1 LQVELAALIQ
11 RELKDPRVGFVT
23 VTEVRMSPDLKHARV
38 YVSVF
43 DGEEERKQE
52 SIDALQ
58 RAEGFLRHSL
68 GKRLRLRYVPAL
80 RFVVDD
86 TLDHSA
92 RIEELLE
99 DSGAI
104 PEDPDAHPEDSDVDP
119 EDSDA
124 HPEDSDV
131 DPEDSDQTRDE

>member
-1 LQVELAALIQ
+1 MVHFRRLRLGDQLQVELADLIQ

-43 DGEEERKQE
+43 EGEEEKKQE
-52 SIDALQ
+52 SITALQ

-68 GKRLRLRYVPAL
+68 GRRLRLRYVPAL

-92 RIEELLE
+92 RIDELLE
-99 DSGAI
+99 DSNANLEGSN
-104 PEDPDAHPEDSDVDP
+104 ENPEDSEANP
-119 EDSDA
+119 EDA
-124 HPEDSDV
+124 DV
-131 DPEDSDQTRDE
+131 SNDE

>member
-1 LQVELAALIQ
+1 MVHFRRLRLGDQLQVELADLIQ

-43 DGEEERKQE
+43 EAEEEKKQE
-52 SIDALQ
+52 SITALQ

-68 GKRLRLRYVPAL
+68 GRRLRLRYVPAL

-92 RIEELLE
+92 RIDELLE
-99 DSGAI
+99 DSNAN
-104 PEDPDAHPEDSDVDP
+104 PEDSNANL
-119 EDSDA
+119 EDSEANPGDA
-124 HPEDSDV
+124 DVSD
-131 DPEDSDQTRDE
+131 DE

>member
-1 LQVELAALIQ
+1 MQVELADLIQ

-43 DGEEERKQE
+43 EGEEEKKQE
-52 SIDALQ
+52 SITALQ

-68 GKRLRLRYVPAL
+68 GRRLRLRYVPAL

-92 RIEELLE
+92 RIDELLE
-99 DSGAI
+99 DSTVNLEDSEAN
-104 PEDPDAHPEDSDVDP
+104 PEDSEANLEDSEANPEDSDV
-119 EDSDA
+119 SN
-124 HPEDSDV
+124 
-131 DPEDSDQTRDE
+131 DE

>member
-1 LQVELAALIQ
+1 VVHFRRLRLGDQLQVELAGLIQ
-11 RELKDPRVGFVT
+11 RELKDPRIGFVT

-43 DGEEERKQE
+43 EGEEEKKQE
-52 SIDALQ
+52 SIAALQ

-68 GKRLRLRYVPAL
+68 GRRLRLRYVPGL

-92 RIEELLE
+92 RIDELLE
-99 DSGAI
+99 DSGVNS
-104 PEDPDAHPEDSDVDP
+104 EDSEVNPEDSEV
-119 EDSDA
+119 SN
-124 HPEDSDV
+124 
-131 DPEDSDQTRDE
+131 DE

>member
-1 LQVELAALIQ
+1 LQVELADLIQ

-43 DGEEERKQE
+43 EGEEEKKQE
-52 SIDALQ
+52 SVDALQ

-68 GKRLRLRYVPAL
+68 GRRLRLRYVPAL

-99 DSGAI
+99 DSDGN
-104 PEDPDAHPEDSDVDP
+104 V

-131 DPEDSDQTRDE
+131 NRADSVESSDE

>member
-1 LQVELAALIQ
+1 VVHFRRLRLGDQLQVELADLIQ

-38 YVSVF
+38 YVSVYE
-43 DGEEERKQE
+43 GEEEKKQE
-52 SIDALQ
+52 SITALQ

-68 GKRLRLRYVPAL
+68 GRRLRLRYVPAL

-92 RIEELLE
+92 RIDELLE
-99 DSGAI
+99 DSNANLEGSN
-104 PEDPDAHPEDSDVDP
+104 ENPEDSEANP
-119 EDSDA
+119 EDA
-124 HPEDSDV
+124 DV
-131 DPEDSDQTRDE
+131 SNDE

>member
-1 LQVELAALIQ
+1 VELADLIQ

-43 DGEEERKQE
+43 EGGEEGKQE
-52 SIDALQ
+52 SVAALQ
-58 RAEGFLRHSL
+58 RAEGFLRRSL
-68 GKRLRLRYVPAL
+68 GRRLRLRYVPHL

-99 DSGAI
+99 ESSSDSG
-104 PEDPDAHPEDSDVDP
+104 DSTSGSG
-119 EDSDA
+119 DS
-124 HPEDSDV
+124 EVSSD
-131 DPEDSDQTRDE
+131 E

>member
-1 LQVELAALIQ
+1 MVHFRRLRLGDQLQAELADLIQ

-38 YVSVF
+38 YVSIF
-43 DGEEERKQE
+43 EGADERKRE

-68 GKRLRLRYVPAL
+68 GRRLRLRYVPAL
-80 RFVVDD
+80 KFVVDD

-92 RIEELLE
+92 RIEELLGDSEVSPE
-99 DSGAI
+99 DSGVNR
-104 PEDPDAHPEDSDVDP
+104 EDSEVI
-119 EDSDA
+119 SD
-124 HPEDSDV
+124 E
-131 DPEDSDQTRDE
+131 

>member
-1 LQVELAALIQ
+1 MVHFRRLRLGDQLQVELADLIQ

-43 DGEEERKQE
+43 EGEDEKKRE

-68 GKRLRLRYVPAL
+68 GRRLRLRYVPTL
-80 RFVVDD
+80 RFVVDE

-99 DSGAI
+99 DSNVS
-104 PEDPDAHPEDSDVDP
+104 PEDVDESSD
-119 EDSDA
+119 E
-124 HPEDSDV
+124 
-131 DPEDSDQTRDE
+131 

>member
-1 LQVELAALIQ
+1 MVHFRRLRLGDQLQVELADLIQ

-43 DGEEERKQE
+43 EGEEEKKQE
-52 SIDALQ
+52 SIAALQ

-68 GKRLRLRYVPAL
+68 GRRLRLRYVPGL

-92 RIEELLE
+92 RIEELLGDADE
-99 DSGAI
+99 N
-104 PEDPDAHPEDSDVDP
+104 PEESDVS
-119 EDSDA
+119 SD
-124 HPEDSDV
+124 E
-131 DPEDSDQTRDE
+131 

>member
-1 LQVELAALIQ
+1 MVHFRRLRLGDQLQVELADLIQ

-38 YVSVF
+38 YVSVYE
-43 DGEEERKQE
+43 GEEEKKQE
-52 SIDALQ
+52 SITALQ

-68 GKRLRLRYVPAL
+68 GRRLRLRYVPAL

-92 RIEELLE
+92 RIDELLE
-99 DSGAI
+99 DSNANLEGSN
-104 PEDPDAHPEDSDVDP
+104 ENPEDSEANP
-119 EDSDA
+119 EDA
-124 HPEDSDV
+124 DV
-131 DPEDSDQTRDE
+131 SNDE

>member
-1 LQVELAALIQ
+1 MELADLIQ

-43 DGEEERKQE
+43 EREEQKRQE
-52 SIDALQ
+52 SISALQ
-58 RAEGFLRHSL
+58 RAEGFLRHGL
-68 GKRLRLRYVPAL
+68 GRRLRLRYVPGL

-86 TLDHSA
+86 TLDRSA

-99 DSGAI
+99 DS
-104 PEDPDAHPEDSDVDP
+104 HTN
-119 EDSDA
+119 
-124 HPEDSDV
+124 H
-131 DPEDSDQTRDE
+131 DE